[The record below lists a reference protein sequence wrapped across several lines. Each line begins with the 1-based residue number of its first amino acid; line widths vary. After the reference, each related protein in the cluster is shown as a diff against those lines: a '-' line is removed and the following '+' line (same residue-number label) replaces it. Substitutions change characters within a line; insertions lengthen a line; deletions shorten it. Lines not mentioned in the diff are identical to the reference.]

1 MAGWRIGIYAR
12 RRVFWQGAS
21 RRQEAR
27 QRFVCGAAAFA
38 CRCAGSRLRRIDH
51 QPPAKISPKSYAS
64 AEQALRAGLDDLN
77 AGNAASCVDALTYAA
92 EGGQTVARWKL
103 GEMYADGVGVA
114 RDDVKAY
121 HYFNQLVQD
130 YDEDA
135 LDPRNRGAVSS
146 AFVAVGVYSL
156 TGIPNSDVRPD
167 PERARELFQYAAATF
182 GDPDAQY
189 NLAHMYIVGSGGLAK
204 DKLVAVRWLML
215 ALGKRPP
222 SVSGAARS
230 PAVCRRRRPAATGA
244 GTDVAHHR
252 QRRRGK
258 SEGRLD
264 RDLYRRDLAA
274 ASAQDREM
282 ATAMLDE
289 RAKGPPRLR
298 RSPAPSSRRFR
309 SCGRSAFRCW
319 PPRRRRRLLRRGRLR
334 RAE

>member
-1 MAGWRIGIYAR
+1 M
-12 RRVFWQGAS
+12 RVD
-21 RRQEAR
+21 
-27 QRFVCGAAAFA
+27 A
-38 CRCAGSRLRRIDH
+38 CVWAGSRADGRGRDSVLCAALLFSLVVAPAFAFDGSTSN
-51 QPPAKISPKSYAS
+51 PPAKISPKSYAS

-77 AGNAASCVDALTYAA
+77 AGNAASCVDALNYAA

-215 ALGKRPP
+215 ASGKGHRPSQALLGHLLFAGDGVLPQRARGLMWLTIADD
-222 SVSGAARS
+222 GAES
-230 PAVCRRRRPAATGA
+230 PK
-244 GTDVAHHR
+244 D
-252 QRRRGK
+252 
-258 SEGRLD
+258 D
-264 RDLYRRDLAA
+264 WIRDLYRRDLAA

-289 RAKGPPRLR
+289 RAKGPAAPSAISRTVVQTLQILR
-298 RSPAPSSRRFR
+298 PLGIPMLAAAPPSPPPAPEPSSPA
-309 SCGRSAFRCW
+309 
-319 PPRRRRRLLRRGRLR
+319 
-334 RAE
+334 E